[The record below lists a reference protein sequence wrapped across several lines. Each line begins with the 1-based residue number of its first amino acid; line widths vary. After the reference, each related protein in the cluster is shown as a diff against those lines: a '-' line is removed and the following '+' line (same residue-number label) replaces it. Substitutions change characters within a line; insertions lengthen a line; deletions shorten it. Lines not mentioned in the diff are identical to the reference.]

1 METYEI
7 IVAGN
12 GEPALVCTLSAR
24 NTYTDKSIA
33 IIKNDRKNSIIEEIL
48 SSASN
53 GFNKRL
59 NIFYDEIDSKNYNV
73 LNLASGDKLKYEK
86 LVLATGSCAI
96 EPPIDGIKKDGVF
109 LINRDPK
116 NLRKIRQEA
125 LDAENIVI
133 FGGGYIGVELS
144 DELLRVGK
152 KVTIVEK
159 SKRLMPSSFDSE
171 TSARAKEIIEKLG
184 GKVILDSKIKSILG
198 IETVAGVTLS
208 NGEKIDCDFLMICCG
223 SRPNT
228 EIAEKLGLIYDRDRG
243 ILIDEYFRTSD
254 KNIFA
259 VGECAAKFDFYASDL
274 ANVFLHNTKME
285 EAKLLGANLYSI
297 IFNRGRMIDYLT
309 ESKNIKKRIKK
320 ELKSLEVLDDSE
332 NRLPLQ
338 RV

>member
-59 NIFYDEIDSKNYNV
+59 NIFYDEIDSKNHNV

-116 NLRKIRQEA
+116 NLKKI
-125 LDAENIVI
+125 
-133 FGGGYIGVELS
+133 S
-144 DELLRVGK
+144 W
-152 KVTIVEK
+152 
-159 SKRLMPSSFDSE
+159 
-171 TSARAKEIIEKLG
+171 
-184 GKVILDSKIKSILG
+184 
-198 IETVAGVTLS
+198 
-208 NGEKIDCDFLMICCG
+208 
-223 SRPNT
+223 
-228 EIAEKLGLIYDRDRG
+228 
-243 ILIDEYFRTSD
+243 
-254 KNIFA
+254 
-259 VGECAAKFDFYASDL
+259 
-274 ANVFLHNTKME
+274 
-285 EAKLLGANLYSI
+285 
-297 IFNRGRMIDYLT
+297 
-309 ESKNIKKRIKK
+309 
-320 ELKSLEVLDDSE
+320 
-332 NRLPLQ
+332 
-338 RV
+338 